1 MGCNI
6 LVWLKQKRVLGAGAG
21 SEGVS
26 AGVRRVEELSRR
38 HNKPFNSIRQDGR
51 RDKGPELSFNGALLP
66 FLITSL
72 RFSLRWPEAGA
83 HEMNVSVTK
92 NFTISSPL
100 I

>member
-6 LVWLKQKRVLGAGAG
+6 LVWLKQKRVSGAGAG

-72 RFSLRWPEAGA
+72 RFSLRWTEAGA
-83 HEMNVSVTK
+83 HEMSVSIAKMLRKVHR
-92 NFTISSPL
+92 
-100 I
+100 